1 MATLP
6 RWRLRAALAIGCIWA
21 LVWLPLGALVA
32 LYAAGSSPQPEDL
45 LYRPVEVPTFL
56 LVWTIWG
63 GLSGTGFAI
72 ILGTAERR
80 RTLGQLSIART
91 GLWGALGAMSA
102 PTLLT
107 AVDMVRGLL
116 GASLYDWRVP
126 FVSVLASAILGGACG
141 AATLIAARR
150 GGP

>member
-1 MATLP
+1 MG
-6 RWRLRAALAIGCIWA
+6 RRLRAALAIGGIWG
-21 LVWLPLGALVA
+21 LVWFPLGALVA
-32 LYAAGSSPQPEDL
+32 LYAAGSPPQPADL
-45 LYRPVEVPTFL
+45 FYRPVDVPTFL

-80 RTLGQLSIART
+80 RTLGELSIARAA
-91 GLWGALGAMSA
+91 LWGALGAMSA

-107 AVDMVRGLL
+107 AVDLARGLL
-116 GASLYDWRVP
+116 GSRLYDWRVP
-126 FVSVLASAILGGACG
+126 LVSVLASAILGGACG

-150 GGP
+150 GGQ